1 MLVFTPKFEK
11 IWQKFEFRGKNSELG
26 KNFPELEH
34 KLAELE
40 HNLIELDQ
48 DSNSSKG
55 QNSQEKK
62 TCMYVHTLLSE
73 NFLQHLQMTATK
85 SPESAQ
91 KDLCWEEGVVCIK
104 K

>member
-62 TCMYVHTLLSE
+62 PACMYILCCLRIFC
-73 NFLQHLQMTATK
+73 NIYKWLQQR
-85 SPESAQ
+85 AQ
-91 KDLCWEEGVVCIK
+91 NQLKRIFVGK
-104 K
+104 KE